1 MKCLKDNSDKPS
13 TLVSGTAAD
22 GVSEQELDVL
32 VPSSQTKL
40 ICCGCGQSSR
50 IGMSRLAAM
59 S

>member
-1 MKCLKDNSDKPS
+1 
-13 TLVSGTAAD
+13 LVSGTAVD